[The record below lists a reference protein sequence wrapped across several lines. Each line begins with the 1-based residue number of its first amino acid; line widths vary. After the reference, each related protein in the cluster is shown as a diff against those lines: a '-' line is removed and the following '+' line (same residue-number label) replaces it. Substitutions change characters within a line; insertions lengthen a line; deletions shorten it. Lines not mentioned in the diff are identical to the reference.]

1 MKNQYKLQL
10 GRSERFEDELPVIS
24 DLKDRF
30 EHTYI
35 VGKTGMGKSSLLER
49 MATYDIEQGIA
60 TIFIDPKGDSL
71 KKIYHLA
78 KDKSKIHYISIESPV
93 VINPLTKEGYK
104 LDNIIQEFI
113 TILDVLVTLTASNPE
128 STVLMR
134 EIITMTLRVIKK
146 EENKNLD
153 FFTKFLLY
161 PEIRK
166 KVIEGPDITPD
177 EYLYWKD
184 FDAKNREKV
193 ESAKRV
199 ASRLIEISTGE
210 MRDFV
215 IGKNE
220 FDVSN
225 IVESG
230 KVVLVDTSR
239 MNRNSRIYLSNL
251 IVYSVLSYCE
261 FAKRKEK
268 PLLVYVDEF
277 QIVVSSLFTELL
289 ARSRSSKVGFTL
301 AHQTF
306 HQIPRNILS
315 DIFGTVNTQ
324 ICFRCGDE
332 EASRFAPIFG
342 VKTKDVFN
350 LAKYHAWV
358 RIGIDNILI
367 ETYPPKLTEVP
378 DINIQHILNFQSSN
392 TSQKSLSVDKQT
404 SEPLSNMEETQSK
417 IHSQNQSEISFLEDK
432 QKPEINLFGN
442 EWINY

>member
-1 MKNQYKLQL
+1 MKYCF
-10 GRSERFEDELPVIS
+10 RFGYQDNLEQELPEIR

-35 VGKTGMGKSSLLER
+35 VGKTGMGKSTLLER
-49 MATYDIEQGIA
+49 MALYDINQGIS

-71 KKIYHLA
+71 KKIYYQIE
-78 KDKSKIHYISIESPV
+78 DKSNVHYISIESPV
-93 VINPLTKEGYK
+93 VINPLNKEGYR

-134 EIITMTLRVIKK
+134 EIITMTLKVIKN
-146 EENKNLD
+146 EEDKNLD
-153 FFTKFLLY
+153 FFTRFLLY
-161 PEIRK
+161 SEVRK
-166 KVIEGPDITPD
+166 RVIAESNITED
-177 EYLYWKD
+177 EYLYWTE
-184 FDAKNREKV
+184 FDTKNREKV

-220 FDVSN
+220 FDIES
-225 IVESG
+225 IVQNQ
-230 KVVLVDTSR
+230 KTVLVDTSR

-261 FAKRKEK
+261 FAKKKDK

-277 QIVVSSLFTELL
+277 QIVVSNLFSELL

-306 HQIPRNILS
+306 HQLPKNILS

-332 EASRFAPIFG
+332 EATRFSTIFG
-342 VKTKDVFN
+342 TKKQDIFN
-350 LAKYHAWV
+350 LPKYHAWI
-358 RIGIDNILI
+358 RLGTDNIQV

-378 DINIQHILNFQSSN
+378 DINIQHTLNFNIPKNPETVQA
-392 TSQKSLSVDKQT
+392 VDKKTTEPPPTQEQT
-404 SEPLSNMEETQSK
+404 YRQIS
-417 IHSQNQSEISFLEDK
+417 IHKQTESIQYNFLGE
-432 QKPEINLFGN
+432 
-442 EWINY
+442 EWISY